1 MFLGVFS
8 SVLLNPPLTVL
19 HHLKNEGLDFVCTK
33 GAFPFLNHI
42 NRAWRADF
50 HEVCY
55 SVLRKNESLCD
66 YNCFLRLSLQAV
78 LARTCIFVQEPS
90 ACMPNGLFVCTAT
103 GSMRVTGTCADFISK
118 YGLCYLCT
126 EETGNSTLILLCWSD
141 KYCWKYRQVTTSDI

>member
-55 SVLRKNESLCD
+55 LVLRKNESLCD

-90 ACMPNGLFVCTAT
+90 ACMPNGLCVYSHRIYESNRHLCRFYLQIWPLLFVH
-103 GSMRVTGTCADFISK
+103 G
-118 YGLCYLCT
+118 
-126 EETGNSTLILLCWSD
+126 GN
-141 KYCWKYRQVTTSDI
+141 RQ